1 MVKFG
6 DTSFQV
12 IGPRRCALRN
22 RAQEAGHS
30 EAVNIDPGPAQGTSG
45 HVAHLWVEL
54 GRSISP
60 APHWLTFWPEDTPSG
75 MIHAIP
81 EALAQVPGLSRFS
94 VDKARGFIA
103 KTACTVHPG

>member
-1 MVKFG
+1 MFGHGAAARVQGGVQRAVLRIVHPLSREKFRSQVVVKFG

-45 HVAHLWVEL
+45 HVAQ
-54 GRSISP
+54 S
-60 APHWLTFWPEDTPSG
+60 
-75 MIHAIP
+75 
-81 EALAQVPGLSRFS
+81 
-94 VDKARGFIA
+94 
-103 KTACTVHPG
+103 

>member
-1 MVKFG
+1 MQRAVPRIVHLLSREKFRSQVVVKFG

-45 HVAHLWVEL
+45 HVAHD
-54 GRSISP
+54 R
-60 APHWLTFWPEDTPSG
+60 
-75 MIHAIP
+75 
-81 EALAQVPGLSRFS
+81 LAQPELCCQTECAHTQV
-94 VDKARGFIA
+94 I
-103 KTACTVHPG
+103 